1 MIKDYTNVLKNFP
14 YSKRY
19 YITHPHKFISEC
31 WTNLTNAWMRVTR
44 GWSYQDLW
52 NMSDYL
58 LDITIDMLHNLARDG
73 HGYPGVAPFEEPGK
87 WISWLY
93 YIAGELEESKEENY
107 EKRNEYHNEYMKQF
121 DNWEIITD
129 ENGNKIYKGK
139 RTELDEKYFAREK
152 ELVEEATARR
162 QKALSELVKYFDY
175 LWD

>member
-31 WTNLTNAWMRVTR
+31 WTNLTNAWMRITR

-107 EKRNEYHNEYMKQF
+107 EQRNEYYDEYMKKF
-121 DNWEIITD
+121 DDPNWNI
-129 ENGNKIYKGK
+129 NSPQ
-139 RTELDEKYFAREK
+139 TELDKKYFARKK
-152 ELVEEATARR
+152 ELAEEARERR
-162 QKALSELVKYFDY
+162 TKALMEVIKFWDY

>member
-31 WTNLTNAWMRVTR
+31 WTNLTNAWMRITR

-107 EKRNEYHNEYMKQF
+107 EQRNEYYDEYMKKF
-121 DNWEIITD
+121 DDPNWNI
-129 ENGNKIYKGK
+129 NSPQ
-139 RTELDEKYFAREK
+139 TELDKKYFARKK
-152 ELVEEATARR
+152 ELAEEARERR
-162 QKALSELVKYFDY
+162 TKALMEDIKFWDY